1 MEGITL
7 LLSGS
12 ILFCL
17 FISYAKPTDEKLNVI
32 AVSLTAIINTIIW
45 HVIGYLK
52 DNGNIVTW
60 ITITIPVTCAISF
73 IVAAVTSYMF
83 QKIRLRNIK
92 KKR

>member
-45 HVIGYLK
+45 HVIGYF
-52 DNGNIVTW
+52 T
-60 ITITIPVTCAISF
+60 
-73 IVAAVTSYMF
+73 AVP
-83 QKIRLRNIK
+83 
-92 KKR
+92 